1 MASLYKQDA
10 LTQVGLEPTEP
21 AWFQSHTKKVIS
33 NHLSQKKRLGFQ
45 LSPVSGKK
53 DSKTNGKDSS
63 KGVSSSD
70 FNIVSFGTT
79 HHNNSITGADCLM
92 LVLTDHTDSILENDD
107 LPLYSNSDDLPPT
120 RSLHDLND
128 EIMISSNKPTQHT
141 ESFINKDP
149 RLYVN
154 VFSKYETLTIK
165 DSDKKA
171 TKNTS
176 LNSEAAILVFGYPES
191 MATQVIAHFLELGT
205 ILEEFEAVKETTSLA
220 KNTLTTFAG
229 ALPLPVETPKR
240 DTRVVPILSGQSWV
254 KITYST
260 PASAIEALQESGTV
274 FNGVLIGVVPYTK
287 DAVEKLK
294 KRKIT
299 LLEDIGGGVCANS
312 NAANSKGDQVLIGEN
327 DIQSAYFKRIEVK
340 DGSGLFL
347 TSQNITTSPVKGDA
361 KSNQNL
367 GLLSSIANYIF
378 GFYEL

>member
-10 LTQVGLEPTEP
+10 LTQIGLEPTEP

-33 NHLSQKKRLGFQ
+33 NHFSQKKHLGFQ

-79 HHNNSITGADCLM
+79 HHNNSITGADSLM

-128 EIMISSNKPTQHT
+128 EIMISLNKPTQHT

-154 VFSKYETLTIK
+154 VFSKDETLTIK

-171 TKNTS
+171 TKNTA

-205 ILEEFEAVKETTSLA
+205 ILEEFEAAKETTSLA

-240 DTRVVPILSGQSWV
+240 DSRVVPIFSGQSWV
-254 KITYST
+254 KITYGN
-260 PASAIEALQESGTV
+260 PASAIDALQESGTV

-299 LLEDIGGGVCANS
+299 LLEDIGGGVSANS

-327 DIQSAYFKRIEVK
+327 DIQSAYSKRIEVK

-347 TSQNITTSPVKGDA
+347 TSQNNTTSPAKGDA
-361 KSNQNL
+361 KCNQKL